1 MKENTL
7 LKTLSAFADNNN
19 NKVEEG
25 DTLAKWKSQKK
36 KNAIIQS
43 LFSDIYM
50 YYFPDV
56 HSSH

>member
-1 MKENTL
+1 M
-7 LKTLSAFADNNN
+7 
-19 NKVEEG
+19 EEPE
-25 DTLAKWKSQKK
+25 K

-56 HSSH
+56 HSSY

>member
-1 MKENTL
+1 M
-7 LKTLSAFADNNN
+7 
-19 NKVEEG
+19 EEPE
-25 DTLAKWKSQKK
+25 K